1 MIQKKK
7 SKEDPDGPFFD
18 ASKLS
23 KYSLRKY
30 KLYFSRIRIM

>member
-1 MIQKKK
+1 MLPKKK
-7 SKEDPDGPFFD
+7 NKDDPEGPFFD

-30 KLYFSRIRIM
+30 KLFFFI